1 MDLKQV
7 WEKKINETKA
17 VDNNAREP
25 EPVAVTKANRANNS
39 ASNSHSSRNSNK
51 EQTQQLQ
58 QQSQQT
64 TPHVSQHVTQVSAS
78 QIQSSNNHQV
88 SGGLPQVHLQTG
100 ANIVL
105 GPSGINYTTNNEQ
118 VFIRTVSLIF

>member
-25 EPVAVTKANRANNS
+25 EPVAITKQSNRANNS

-51 EQTQQLQ
+51 EQTQQSQ

-64 TPHVSQHVTQVSAS
+64 TPHVSQHVSQVSTP
-78 QIQSSNNHQV
+78 QIQSSNNHSV
-88 SGGLPQVHLQTG
+88 SGGLPQSLHLQTG

-118 VFIRTVSLIF
+118 VLV